1 MKILKRFLRKVLEYT
16 LEVIEHS
23 LRHLPLSLLR
33 VFQGVSLVDKACLY
47 KFAIDFKGV
56 DKVNKKFYICTKGAY
71 EYDFFNMCFLN
82 NMLGIILLSL
92 YKGYIPV
99 INVRYAELN
108 IWDMFLKQPFSNYLD
123 QSSYSIIENENIQ
136 SFFSPSFKS
145 IYNKNDLKLWCKIYN
160 NFVEL
165 NDETKNY
172 VEREC
177 QDVFRDGRRVM
188 GVLCRGTDY
197 VTLKPLVH
205 PIQPTLEQVF
215 SLLKVKMKELRMD
228 YIYLATEEKK
238 IEERFEQEFPGK
250 ILINKRSYYDN
261 YYANKCTY
269 IREVN
274 FEREN
279 DSYYKGLE
287 YFSSIVILSRCQ
299 ALIGGNTGGSCA
311 AMFMNNMKYEYAHLF
326 DLGCYR

>member
-1 MKILKRFLRKVLEYT
+1 M
-16 LEVIEHS
+16 
-23 LRHLPLSLLR
+23 
-33 VFQGVSLVDKACLY
+33 
-47 KFAIDFKGV
+47 
-56 DKVNKKFYICTKGAY
+56 
-71 EYDFFNMCFLN
+71 
-82 NMLGIILLSL
+82 
-92 YKGYIPV
+92 
-99 INVRYAELN
+99 
-108 IWDMFLKQPFSNYLD
+108 
-123 QSSYSIIENENIQ
+123 
-136 SFFSPSFKS
+136 
-145 IYNKNDLKLWCKIYN
+145 KLWCKIYN

-197 VTLKPLVH
+197 VTLKPLGH

-269 IREVN
+269 IRE
-274 FEREN
+274 
-279 DSYYKGLE
+279 
-287 YFSSIVILSRCQ
+287 
-299 ALIGGNTGGSCA
+299 
-311 AMFMNNMKYEYAHLF
+311 
-326 DLGCYR
+326 

>member
-56 DKVNKKFYICTKGAY
+56 DDVNKKLYICTKGAY

-177 QDVFRDGRRVM
+177 QDVFRAVLRRMGRS
-188 GVLCRGTDY
+188 G
-197 VTLKPLVH
+197 
-205 PIQPTLEQVF
+205 
-215 SLLKVKMKELRMD
+215 
-228 YIYLATEEKK
+228 ATEEKK
-238 IEERFEQEFPGK
+238 IEERFKQEFSGK

>member
-1 MKILKRFLRKVLEYT
+1 MKILKRFLRKVLEYV

-23 LRHLPLSLLR
+23 LRLLPLSLLR
-33 VFQGVSLVDKACLY
+33 IFQGVSLVDKACLY

-56 DKVNKKFYICTKGAY
+56 DDVNKRLYICTKGAY

-82 NMLGIILLSL
+82 NMLGIVLLSL

-99 INVRYAELN
+99 INVRYADLN
-108 IWDMFLKQPFSNYLD
+108 IWNMFLKQPFSNYLD
-123 QSSYSIIENENIQ
+123 QSSYLAIENENIQ

-145 IYNKNDLKLWCKIYN
+145 IYNKNDLKLWCKIYD
-160 NFVEL
+160 NFMKL
-165 NDETKNY
+165 NDETSTY
-172 VEREC
+172 IEREC
-177 QDVFRDGRRVM
+177 QEVFRDGRRVM

-197 VTLKPLVH
+197 VTLRPLGH

-238 IEERFEQEFPGK
+238 IEERFKQEFPGK

-261 YYANKCTY
+261 YYENKCTY

-311 AMFMNNMKYEYAHLF
+311 AMFMNNMKYEYTHLF